1 MFVTANIY
9 WVLLCARHYAKCFTC
24 IVSFNPHNKSCV
36 FPTKK
41 KKEKKKEEKKSKKER
56 KGVESGER
64 GTILLWIRWLLSH
77 CVEKTPSSPTSY
89 FLEGV
94 SHLIVRQIH

>member
-56 KGVESGER
+56 KGGRGQKKEGGGER
-64 GTILLWIRWLLSH
+64 
-77 CVEKTPSSPTSY
+77 EEP
-89 FLEGV
+89 F
-94 SHLIVRQIH
+94 IVPRP